1 MGFTEIILL
10 LQSVYGP
17 DFNHDNFCQNLYFQP
32 YALEKMEYFYCD
44 VEKTSQ
50 SIANVQRGYY

>member
-10 LQSVYGP
+10 LQSVYWL

-32 YALEKMEYFYCD
+32 NALEQMELFHCD
-44 VEKTSQ
+44 IESTSQ
-50 SIANVQRGYY
+50 IISQVRQGIY